1 MKNNSF
7 FLGFYTH
14 VRQSCRIT
22 GKGPRRSDPCEKCG
36 KVFSS
41 NTKLTIHMKR
51 DHLNAEATHHCVPC
65 GKHFVDLGQLKAHN
79 YQSHG
84 EREKCLKC
92 EKTFLTKFILKKH
105 LVFDHNIKD
114 GALFCDRCPKK
125 VFFKEAILEVH
136 LKKKHNIPQN

>member
-1 MKNNSF
+1 
-7 FLGFYTH
+7 
-14 VRQSCRIT
+14 
-22 GKGPRRSDPCEKCG
+22 
-36 KVFSS
+36 
-41 NTKLTIHMKR
+41 MKR
-51 DHLNAEATHHCVPC
+51 DHLNTEAIHHCVPC

-92 EKTFLTKFILKKH
+92 EKTFLTKVMLKKH

-125 VFFKEAILEVH
+125 VFFKEAILQVH
-136 LKKKHNIPQN
+136 LKKKHNLLQN